1 MTAAKDPGF
10 IKIVTEV
17 AVLMEGRE
25 LFDESVT
32 RIRIDDE
39 GGGEFV
45 VISQTKDASAQIK
58 IDPHEWPTVRE
69 AIDEMLA
76 RCRA

>member
-1 MTAAKDPGF
+1 MSYV
-10 IKIVTEV
+10 KIITEV
-17 AVLMEGRE
+17 AVVMEGRE
-25 LFDESVT
+25 LYDEATT
-32 RIRIDDE
+32 RIKIDDE

-45 VISQTKDASAQIK
+45 VVSQCSKQPGQIK

-76 RCRA
+76 RCRS